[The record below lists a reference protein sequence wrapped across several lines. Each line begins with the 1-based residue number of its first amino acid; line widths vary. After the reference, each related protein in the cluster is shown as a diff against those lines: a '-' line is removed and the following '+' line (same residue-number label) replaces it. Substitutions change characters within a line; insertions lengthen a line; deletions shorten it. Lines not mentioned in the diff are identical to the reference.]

1 MTSSGQIQYW
11 MIASAATA
19 ITVLFSLGVLL

>member
-1 MTSSGQIQYW
+1 MTSSEQIQYW

-19 ITVLFSLGVLL
+19 ICLLWMAGVLL

>member
-1 MTSSGQIQYW
+1 MTKVEHIQYW

-19 ITVLFSLGVLL
+19 ICILLSFGVLL